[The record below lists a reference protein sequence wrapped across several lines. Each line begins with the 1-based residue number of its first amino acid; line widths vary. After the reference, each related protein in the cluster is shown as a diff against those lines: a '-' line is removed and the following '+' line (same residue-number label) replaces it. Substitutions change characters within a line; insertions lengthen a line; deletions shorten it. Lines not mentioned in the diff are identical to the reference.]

1 MKHSSPVPMT
11 VFSSTFHKFTKL
23 ALEGNNDA
31 YDAFA
36 LFVYF
41 FECFVRQGR
50 KRVYCTERFGREHT
64 GLSESKYRRSKQLLR
79 KMGLI
84 SLNSTD
90 QKHNKKYFSIFLNK
104 DESDWIDFEEWRKT
118 EGYIVQN
125 EQGGYCSKQ
134 TNNSCTEKI
143 ILKQKTKISSK
154 EDIVSSPPSKKRK
167 VIFVKNGKICPVTKR
182 TTPNPVQKENPV
194 PKKYSKIIVPGNN
207 PIPADLDKM
216 SADAFKKGPPGT
228 KYQYVLADIQLYNEL
243 LLAGATNHRK
253 DTQAY
258 FNTMDSIHL
267 LLSNRANHPYCASKF
282 ISDDYKKR
290 DWTHEEVVEVF
301 KFYLKH
307 TEKKPVRGVSN
318 FIYTPSFGESKSFS
332 LLCIF
337 HKKMIDGSY
346 ETLDGDAKRLNQEL
360 ERMNLG
366 NVLDARD
373 LKSIVSLVGVHCNG
387 YKLPKH
393 HPAYFDRHIYAFTE
407 FIESKIRIPSFKVGY
422 IRGEKFVQQFVQEYK
437 QRGILS

>member
-1 MKHSSPVPMT
+1 MEQTSPVPMT

-23 ALEGNNDA
+23 AIEGNNDA
-31 YDAFA
+31 YDALA
-36 LFVYF
+36 LFMFF

-50 KRVYCTERFGREHT
+50 KRVYCTERFGMEHT
-64 GLSESKYRRSKQLLR
+64 GLKFSKYRNSKKLLR
-79 KMGLI
+79 DMGI
-84 SLNSTD
+84 IGFD
-90 QKHNKKYFSIFLNK
+90 VMDKKSRKQYFPMYLSK
-104 DESDWIDFEEWRKT
+104 DESDWIQFQEWKKT
-118 EGYIVQN
+118 DEYIVKSQ
-125 EQGGYCSKQ
+125 QGGYSSNL

-154 EDIVSSPPSKKRK
+154 EDILSSPPSKKRK
-167 VIFVKNGKICPVTKR
+167 VIFVKNGKIYPVTKR

-194 PKKYSKIIVPGNN
+194 PKKYSKINLPGNN

-216 SADAFKKGPPGT
+216 SADAFKKSPPGT
-228 KYQYVLADIQLYNEL
+228 KLKYNLADIQLYNEL
-243 LLAGATNHRK
+243 VLAGATNHRK
-253 DTQAY
+253 DTRAY
-258 FNTMDSIHL
+258 FNTMDTIHL
-267 LLSNRANHPYCASKF
+267 LLSNHARHPYCVSKT
-282 ISDDYKKR
+282 ISDFYKDK
-290 DWTHEEVVEVF
+290 DWTHEEIVEVF

-307 TEKKPVRGVSN
+307 TEKKPVKGIGS
-318 FIYTPSFGESKSFS
+318 FIYTPAFGDSKSFS

-373 LKSIVSLVGVHCNG
+373 LKNVVSLVGVHCNG